1 MSRSFATAAAL
12 VLCALIMSA
21 DAHARSPQGNRLVA
35 SSAAKRLT
43 PATRQDDTCVRA
55 QIPHVEERLALAG
68 VRLAASVNRSL
79 ASAAATQQQTPADWI
94 EPFPPFRIADNLYY
108 VGSKGLANYLITTPR
123 GHILINSDLEENVPL
138 IRASIEK
145 LGFKFSDVKILLIN
159 QSHWDHAAGS
169 AAIKKLTGARYMVMD
184 ADAPVVQSGGKI
196 DFHYGGDASTH
207 YPPTTVDRILRDGDS
222 VTLGDVVLTAHL
234 TPGHTKGCTTW
245 TMQVKVAGKSRNV
258 VIIGGT
264 AVNSGF
270 KLFNN
275 VQYPNIL
282 KDYER
287 TFAVLKSLP
296 CDIPLGAHGSYY
308 DLDAKYL
315 KHRQGDAAA
324 FIDPDGY
331 KKAVA
336 SAEKDFLTELAKQKA
351 LQAR

>member
-1 MSRSFATAAAL
+1 MNSIGR
-12 VLCALIMSA
+12 V
-21 DAHARSPQGNRLVA
+21 
-35 SSAAKRLT
+35 
-43 PATRQDDTCVRA
+43 VRIVIA
-55 QIPHVEERLALAG
+55 VVALAG
-68 VRLAASVNRSL
+68 PAYA
-79 ASAAATQQQTPADWI
+79 QQQIPADWI

-108 VGSKGLANYLITTPR
+108 VGSKGLANYLITTPQ
-123 GHILINSDLEENVPL
+123 GHILINSDLEASVPL

-145 LGFKFSDVKILLIN
+145 LGFKFRDVKVLLIN

-184 ADAPVVQSGGKI
+184 ADAPVVQSGGKT

-207 YPPTTVDRILRDGDS
+207 YPPTTVDRILKDGDR

-245 TMQVKVAGKSRNV
+245 TMQVKVDGQSRNV

-275 VQYPNIL
+275 AQYPNIV

-287 TFAVLKSLP
+287 AFAVLKSLP
-296 CDIPLGAHGSYY
+296 CDIPLGAHGSYFG
-308 DLDAKYL
+308 LDAKYQ
-315 KHRQGDAAA
+315 KASKGDATA

-331 KKAVA
+331 KKNVA
-336 SAEKDFLTELAKQKA
+336 SAEKDFLTELARQKA
-351 LQAR
+351 VQAR